1 MEQKKFN
8 EEFVKVYENPSLIT
22 KFDVDDKVH
31 VELDPVYGD
40 AILQAKKVRDQM
52 KDDFKEQD
60 KMVDEFIS
68 MYDLEEKPELPK
80 DLDNKDALKDMKLAE
95 SMITEEDVKSIKE
108 DLTEDSSVK
117 EIVDYVIKNYK
128 KITGE
133 KLSDVYNKVE
143 SEDEPMFDQRVID
156 KTASS
161 IEDFLIKK
169 GLEDKFDDVMY
180 ALDDELAS
188 SKARYFKEDLNPNM
202 IYDYIDNYVSM
213 QELGEM
219 SYRWLSSS
227 ELTDMLEANGYE
239 DFDDESLYESKS
251 NRLTEAKL
259 SDMLAAFEDKI
270 EELEDMHESLN
281 EDAEGGD
288 VPLADLFDKYD
299 EIMDKVDKNES
310 LEESVNLTEDYS
322 NFLGR
327 PLKDFLNTL
336 PCDVKVNIDYTDPSR
351 NGTTG
356 TMGRVDQVPF
366 DIADRLIKD
375 IQLGDEN
382 YYKFKILTEDKKK
395 EITEARKKSK
405 FLDDNDE
412 THRYKIVAADP
423 DDNELF
429 IKDVKGL
436 GKVYS
441 ILDDLTDDKLNDMG
455 ASQLYIT
462 RDDDKELY
470 IKANDEEGVWSVD
483 YDVLDMEKPAEER
496 DTVYNHIMADLNAE
510 STPDQKALRNLSR
523 EGQGYVGFE
532 DDEIGYDEVEGRIK
546 LKSRSDKPIS
556 WAKKVAEYYGYNTT
570 EVELGSDG
578 YKHIEIM
585 APDLVD
591 EDKLNP

>member
-31 VELDPVYGD
+31 IDLDPVYGD

-68 MYDLEEKPELPK
+68 MYDIEENPKLPK
-80 DLDNKDALKDMKLAE
+80 DLDNKDALKDMKLVE
-95 SMITEEDVKSIKE
+95 SMISEDDVQMITE
-108 DLTEDSSVK
+108 DLDP
-117 EIVDYVIKNYK
+117 N
-128 KITGE
+128 
-133 KLSDVYNKVE
+133 
-143 SEDEPMFDQRVID
+143 
-156 KTASS
+156 S
-161 IEDFLIKK
+161 IH
-169 GLEDKFDDVMY
+169 
-180 ALDDELAS
+180 
-188 SKARYFKEDLNPNM
+188 
-202 IYDYIDNYVSM
+202 DYIDELVPMEDLGQMAYKWMSS
-213 QELGEM
+213 QELC
-219 SYRWLSSS
+219 
-227 ELTDMLEANGYE
+227 DMLEANGYDSLE
-239 DFDDESLYESKS
+239 EARLSVSESS
-251 NRLTEAKL
+251 NRLTEATVA
-259 SDMLAAFEDKI
+259 DMLAAFQDKI

-441 ILDDLTDDKLNDMG
+441 ILNDLTDDKLNDMG

-578 YKHIEIM
+578 YKHIEII
-585 APDLVD
+585 APDLAD
-591 EDKLNP
+591 YDTLTP

>member
-68 MYDLEEKPELPK
+68 MYDIEEKPELPK
-80 DLDNKDALKDMKLAE
+80 DLDNKDALKDMKLVE
-95 SMITEEDVKSIKE
+95 NMITEADLEPIDDVQLEANKQVVE
-108 DLTEDSSVK
+108 E
-117 EIVDYVIKNYK
+117 NMAYK
-128 KITGE
+128 KALE
-133 KLSDVYNKVE
+133 EELDPN
-143 SEDEPMFDQRVID
+143 
-156 KTASS
+156 S
-161 IEDFLIKK
+161 IH
-169 GLEDKFDDVMY
+169 
-180 ALDDELAS
+180 
-188 SKARYFKEDLNPNM
+188 
-202 IYDYIDNYVSM
+202 DYIDELVPMEDLGQMAYRWMSA
-213 QELGEM
+213 QELC
-219 SYRWLSSS
+219 
-227 ELTDMLEANGYE
+227 DMLEANGYDSLDE
-239 DFDDESLYESKS
+239 DLSS

-412 THRYKIVAADP
+412 AHRYKIVAADP

-441 ILDDLTDDKLNDMG
+441 ILDDLTDDKLNAMG

-510 STPDQKALRNLSR
+510 STPDQKALRKLSR

-546 LKSRSDKPIS
+546 LKSRSDKPIA

-585 APDLVD
+585 APDLAD
-591 EDKLNP
+591 YDTLTP